1 MSLNNIVC
9 YYSLLIF
16 LFLSLFFPC
25 LGLKASFMNFLIFFL
40 GLAVTALSA
49 SAMCFAISATVK
61 IFAIAN
67 LSVALGYVL
76 MMVSQYS
83 DL

>member
-1 MSLNNIVC
+1 MFSNNIVC
-9 YYSLLIF
+9 YSDIF
-16 LFLSLFFPC
+16 VSITFFPC

-40 GLAVTALSA
+40 GLALTALSA